1 MSALNITNHCL
12 SPIHVAESTWTHT
25 KQIAWRPWKVTHF
38 CLAGWS
44 FQGYISLSV
53 SAFLRPIC
61 LASVWMGYIV
71 GVLDGADI
79 GVIVGYFA
87 IVIGVG
93 VWVNGFLLCSLYQ
106 FSVIMLQPWKCWW
119 LFPRWSVNELGSSK
133 LTKLVNSHFK
143 VGASLFASNI
153 GSGHF
158 IGLAG
163 SGAASGIAVGV
174 FELSVSFSLTHEIIF

>member
-1 MSALNITNHCL
+1 
-12 SPIHVAESTWTHT
+12 
-25 KQIAWRPWKVTHF
+25 
-38 CLAGWS
+38 
-44 FQGYISLSV
+44 
-53 SAFLRPIC
+53 
-61 LASVWMGYIV
+61 MGYIV